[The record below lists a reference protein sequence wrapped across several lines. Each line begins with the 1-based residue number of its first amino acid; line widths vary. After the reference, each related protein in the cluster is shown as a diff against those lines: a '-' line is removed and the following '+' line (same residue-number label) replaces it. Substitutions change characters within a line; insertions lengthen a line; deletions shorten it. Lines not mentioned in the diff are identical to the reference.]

1 MVIFL
6 FLTFEMRKRRG
17 GHISS
22 GRRESAAIDRPSGVA
37 ADAMNMKAHREKD
50 ATGSPSKSRVCIVG
64 PNTLQNEL
72 LARFLE
78 KETGLPFTFGSEL
91 DVKAVTDGSSSAY
104 LILIDCR
111 GTGLNNLWAMI
122 ENGRTLDPAQCRV
135 ALFNLDTNTG
145 SEKEIMDRGVH
156 GIFYAGDPLE
166 MLPRGV
172 KAMLDGEMW
181 YSRKAL
187 SKRIMD
193 PGKGNT
199 ASLATADILTSRE
212 KEILVE
218 IASGAS
224 NEDIARVLS
233 ISPHTV
239 RTHIYNI
246 YKKINTANRLQAML
260 WVAKYL

>member
-1 MVIFL
+1 MFKRKWIYL
-6 FLTFEMRKRRG
+6 FL
-17 GHISS
+17 S
-22 GRRESAAIDRPSGVA
+22 GESAVPNGVVVDAMKEKARRED
-37 ADAMNMKAHREKD
+37 DAPD
-50 ATGSPSKSRVCIVG
+50 SRSEPRVLIIG
-64 PNTLQNEL
+64 PNTLQNGL

-78 KETGLPFTFGSEL
+78 KETGLECTFGPEL
-91 DVKAVTDGSSSAY
+91 GGKRIDSSFSSAR
-104 LILIDCR
+104 LILLDCR
-111 GTGLNNLWAMI
+111 GTGLNHLWAMI
-122 ENGRTLDPAQCRV
+122 ESARTLDLNRCYI
-135 ALFNLDTNTG
+135 ALFNLDADTG
-145 SEKEIMDRGVH
+145 TEKEVMDRGIH

-166 MLPRGV
+166 MFPRGV

-187 SKRIMD
+187 SKRIMN
-193 PGKGNT
+193 PHKGNT
-199 ASLATADILTSRE
+199 ASLAPANILTSRE
-212 KEILVE
+212 KEILIE